1 MGSFGTENFR
11 SLIFFIFWLF
21 TEFSR
26 LRDRGVVR
34 HLASERHARR
44 SICRSSATRLLQ
56 QARRTASHAG
66 RPCAG
71 FGNLVEAPA
80 LRIVDLARPLG
91 YHDGFRRLASVRLIG
106 PQGSGEARLAVQH
119 FTQRVGTSTTHHVVL
134 PNPRRRLQGR
144 ALTRLT
150 MSRRF
155 GRTKREEVDAMQVKE
170 TVAYVLN
177 HEFQISVPASDLDA
191 KADARLVDLKD
202 KVRLNG
208 FRPGK
213 VPVSHLKKVYGRSVM
228 AETVEQTIRDTNSQI
243 FSERGFRLAT
253 EPKVTMPT
261 EEKAVEDILTGKS
274 DLTYTV
280 AIEVVPAIQLADFKS
295 FSVEK
300 PVADVTDADVDEA
313 IKRIADQNRGYT
325 AKAEGAKA
333 ETGDRVTISF
343 KGTIDG
349 TPFDGGTGENIQVVI
364 GAGQFI
370 PGFEEQLVGIAAG
383 ETRNLK
389 VSFPKNYMSEKLAG
403 QPAEFETT
411 ATAIEAPQGVEINDE
426 FAKTLGLES
435 LDKLKQAARERLTAE
450 YAGATRQRVKRTL
463 LDRLDEAHQFEAPPT
478 LIDEEFNLMW
488 NSIKAEMESGGKTF
502 ADENTTEEASQEEYR
517 KIADRRVRLGLVLS
531 EIGEKNK
538 ITVTDDE
545 VSRAV
550 IERARQMPGREK
562 EVWDYYRSNAN
573 ALAQL
578 RAPIYEDKVVDFI
591 LELANVTEKK
601 VTREDLFKDDEAEKS
616 AA

>member
-1 MGSFGTENFR
+1 
-11 SLIFFIFWLF
+11 
-21 TEFSR
+21 
-26 LRDRGVVR
+26 
-34 HLASERHARR
+34 
-44 SICRSSATRLLQ
+44 
-56 QARRTASHAG
+56 
-66 RPCAG
+66 
-71 FGNLVEAPA
+71 
-80 LRIVDLARPLG
+80 
-91 YHDGFRRLASVRLIG
+91 
-106 PQGSGEARLAVQH
+106 
-119 FTQRVGTSTTHHVVL
+119 
-134 PNPRRRLQGR
+134 
-144 ALTRLT
+144 
-150 MSRRF
+150 
-155 GRTKREEVDAMQVKE
+155 MQVKE
-170 TVAYVLN
+170 TVADGLK

-228 AETVEQTIRDTNSQI
+228 AETVEQTIRDTNSQL
-243 FSERGFRLAT
+243 FTERGFRLAT

-280 AIEVVPAIQLADFKS
+280 SIEVVPAIQLADFKS
-295 FSVEK
+295 FAIDK
-300 PVADVTDADVDEA
+300 PIADVADADVDEA
-313 IKRIADQNRGYT
+313 IKRIAEQNRSYAPKG
-325 AKAEGAKA
+325 EGAKA

-343 KGTIDG
+343 KGTING
-349 TPFDGGTGENIQVVI
+349 TPFEGGTGENLPIVL
-364 GAGQFI
+364 GTGQFI
-370 PGFEEQLVGIAAG
+370 PGFEDQLLGVAAG
-383 ETRNLK
+383 ETRTLK
-389 VSFPKNYMSEKLAG
+389 VTFPQNYGAEKLAG
-403 QPAEFETT
+403 QPAEFETS
-411 ATAIEAPQGVEINDE
+411 ATLIEAPQATAIDDE

-435 LDKLKQAARERLTAE
+435 LDKLKEAARERLAAE
-450 YAGATRQRVKRTL
+450 LAGFTRQRVKRML
-463 LDRLDEAHQFEAPPT
+463 LDQLDESHRFEAPPS
-478 LIDEEFNLMW
+478 LIEEEFNLMW
-488 NSIKAEMESGGKTF
+488 NSIKAEMQSNGKTF
-502 ADENTTEEASQEEYR
+502 ADEGTTEEAAKDEYR

-538 ITVTDDE
+538 ITVTEDE

-562 EVWDYYRSNAN
+562 EVWDYYRNNPN

-601 VTREDLFKDDEAEKS
+601 VTREELLKDDEGEKS

>member
-1 MGSFGTENFR
+1 
-11 SLIFFIFWLF
+11 
-21 TEFSR
+21 
-26 LRDRGVVR
+26 
-34 HLASERHARR
+34 
-44 SICRSSATRLLQ
+44 
-56 QARRTASHAG
+56 
-66 RPCAG
+66 
-71 FGNLVEAPA
+71 
-80 LRIVDLARPLG
+80 
-91 YHDGFRRLASVRLIG
+91 
-106 PQGSGEARLAVQH
+106 
-119 FTQRVGTSTTHHVVL
+119 
-134 PNPRRRLQGR
+134 
-144 ALTRLT
+144 
-150 MSRRF
+150 
-155 GRTKREEVDAMQVKE
+155 MQVTE
-170 TVAYVLN
+170 TLAEGLK
-177 HEFQISVPASDLDA
+177 HEFKVSVPASDLDA
-191 KADARLVDLKD
+191 KAGAKLVDLKD
-202 KVRLNG
+202 KVKLNG

-228 AETVEQTIRDTNSQI
+228 AETIDQTIRDTNTQI
-243 FSERGFRLAT
+243 FTDRGFRLAT
-253 EPKVTMPT
+253 EPKITMPT
-261 EEKAVEDILTGKS
+261 EQAEVEELLAGKT

-280 AIEVVPAIQLADFKS
+280 AIEVVPTIQLADFKT

-300 PVADVTDADVDEA
+300 PVVEVTDAEVDEA
-313 IKRIADQNRGYT
+313 IKRIADQNRPYA

-343 KGTIDG
+343 KGSING
-349 TPFDGGTGENIQVVI
+349 ELFDGGTGEGIPVVI

-370 PGFEEQLVGIAAG
+370 PGFEEQLVGIGAG
-383 ETRNLK
+383 ETRTLK
-389 VSFPKNYMSEKLAG
+389 VSFPKNYASEKLAG

-411 ATAIEAPQGVEINDE
+411 ATLIEAPGETEINDE

-435 LDKLKQAARERLTAE
+435 LDKLKEAARERLVAE
-450 YAGATRQRVKRTL
+450 FAGATRQRVKRAL
-463 LDRLDEAHQFEAPPT
+463 LDRLDDSHKFEAPPS
-478 LIDEEFNLMW
+478 LIEEEFNLMW
-488 NSIKAEMESGGKTF
+488 NSIKAEMESSGKTF
-502 ADENTTEEASQEEYR
+502 ADEDTTEEAAKDEYK

-550 IERARQMPGREK
+550 IERARSMPGREK

-601 VTREDLFKDDEAEKS
+601 VSREDLFKEDDEKS

>member
-1 MGSFGTENFR
+1 
-11 SLIFFIFWLF
+11 
-21 TEFSR
+21 
-26 LRDRGVVR
+26 
-34 HLASERHARR
+34 
-44 SICRSSATRLLQ
+44 
-56 QARRTASHAG
+56 
-66 RPCAG
+66 
-71 FGNLVEAPA
+71 
-80 LRIVDLARPLG
+80 
-91 YHDGFRRLASVRLIG
+91 
-106 PQGSGEARLAVQH
+106 
-119 FTQRVGTSTTHHVVL
+119 
-134 PNPRRRLQGR
+134 
-144 ALTRLT
+144 
-150 MSRRF
+150 
-155 GRTKREEVDAMQVKE
+155 MQVTE
-170 TVAYVLN
+170 TLAEGLK

-191 KADARLVDLKD
+191 KADVRLVELKD

-228 AETVEQTIRDTNSQI
+228 AETIDQTIRDTNSQI
-243 FSERGFRLAT
+243 FTERGFRLAT
-253 EPKVTMPT
+253 EPKITMPT
-261 EEKAVEDILTGKS
+261 EQKAVEDILTGKS

-280 AIEVVPAIQLADFKS
+280 SIEVVPAIALADFKS
-295 FSVEK
+295 FTVEK
-300 PVADVTDADVDEA
+300 PVAEVTDADINEA
-313 IKRIADQNRGYT
+313 IKRIADQNRAFA
-325 AKAEGAKA
+325 AKGEGAKA

-349 TPFDGGTGENIQVVI
+349 TPFDGGTGENIQVTI
-364 GAGQFI
+364 GSNSFI
-370 PGFEEQLVGIAAG
+370 PGFEEQLLGIGAG
-383 ETRNLK
+383 ETRTLK
-389 VSFPKNYMSEKLAG
+389 VSFPKNYASEKLAG

-411 ATAIEAPQGVEINDE
+411 ATLIEAPQETEINDE

-435 LDKLKQAARERLTAE
+435 LDKLKEAARERLTAE
-450 YAGATRQRVKRTL
+450 FAGATRQRVKRML
-463 LDRLDEAHQFEAPPT
+463 LDRLDESHRFEAPPS
-478 LIDEEFNLMW
+478 LVEEEFNLMW
-488 NSIKAEMESGGKTF
+488 NSIKAEMESSGKTF
-502 ADENTTEEASQEEYR
+502 ADEDTTEEAAKEEYH

-562 EVWDYYRSNAN
+562 EVWDYYRNNAN

-601 VTREDLFKDDEAEKS
+601 VTREDLYKDDEEEKS

>member
-1 MGSFGTENFR
+1 
-11 SLIFFIFWLF
+11 
-21 TEFSR
+21 
-26 LRDRGVVR
+26 
-34 HLASERHARR
+34 
-44 SICRSSATRLLQ
+44 
-56 QARRTASHAG
+56 
-66 RPCAG
+66 
-71 FGNLVEAPA
+71 
-80 LRIVDLARPLG
+80 
-91 YHDGFRRLASVRLIG
+91 
-106 PQGSGEARLAVQH
+106 
-119 FTQRVGTSTTHHVVL
+119 
-134 PNPRRRLQGR
+134 
-144 ALTRLT
+144 
-150 MSRRF
+150 
-155 GRTKREEVDAMQVKE
+155 MQVTE
-170 TVAYVLN
+170 TLAEGLK

-228 AETVEQTIRDTNSQI
+228 AETIDQTIRDTNSQI
-243 FSERGFRLAT
+243 FTERGFRLAT
-253 EPKVTMPT
+253 EPKITMPT
-261 EEKAVEDILTGKS
+261 EGKAVEDILAGKS

-280 AIEVVPAIQLADFKS
+280 SIEVVPAIALADFKS
-295 FSVEK
+295 FTVEK
-300 PVADVTDADVDEA
+300 PVAEVTDSDVDEA
-313 IKRIADQNRGYT
+313 IKRIADSNRAFA
-325 AKAEGAKA
+325 AKGEGAKA
-333 ETGDRVTISF
+333 ESGDRVTISF
-343 KGTIDG
+343 KGSIDG
-349 TPFDGGTGENIQVVI
+349 VPFDGGTGENIQVTI
-364 GAGQFI
+364 GSNSFI
-370 PGFEEQLVGIAAG
+370 PGFEEQLIGIAQG
-383 ETRNLK
+383 ETRTLK
-389 VSFPKNYMSEKLAG
+389 VSFPKNYASEKLAG

-411 ATAIEAPQGVEINDE
+411 ATLVEAPQDTKIDDE
-426 FAKTLGLES
+426 FAKALGLES
-435 LDKLKQAARERLTAE
+435 LDKLKEAARERLAAE
-450 YAGATRQRVKRTL
+450 YAGTTRQRVKRKL
-463 LDRLDEAHQFEAPPT
+463 LDRLDEAHRFEAPPS
-478 LIDEEFNLMW
+478 LVEEEFNLMW
-488 NSIKAEMESGGKTF
+488 NSIKAEMESSGKTF
-502 ADENTTEEASQEEYR
+502 ADEETTEEAAKEEYH

>member
-1 MGSFGTENFR
+1 
-11 SLIFFIFWLF
+11 
-21 TEFSR
+21 
-26 LRDRGVVR
+26 
-34 HLASERHARR
+34 
-44 SICRSSATRLLQ
+44 
-56 QARRTASHAG
+56 
-66 RPCAG
+66 
-71 FGNLVEAPA
+71 
-80 LRIVDLARPLG
+80 
-91 YHDGFRRLASVRLIG
+91 
-106 PQGSGEARLAVQH
+106 
-119 FTQRVGTSTTHHVVL
+119 
-134 PNPRRRLQGR
+134 
-144 ALTRLT
+144 
-150 MSRRF
+150 
-155 GRTKREEVDAMQVKE
+155 MQVTE
-170 TVAYVLN
+170 TLAEGLK

-228 AETVEQTIRDTNSQI
+228 AETIDQTIRDTNSQI
-243 FSERGFRLAT
+243 FTERGYRLAT

-261 EEKAVEDILTGKS
+261 EQKAVEDILTGKS

-280 AIEVVPAIQLADFKS
+280 SIEVVPPIQLADFKS
-295 FSVEK
+295 FTVEK
-300 PVADVTDADVDEA
+300 PVAEVSDVDVDEA
-313 IKRIADQNRGYT
+313 IKRISDQNRT
-325 AKAEGAKA
+325 FAAKGEGTKA

-349 TPFDGGTGENIQVVI
+349 TPFEGGSGENIQVTI
-364 GAGQFI
+364 GSNTFI
-370 PGFEEQLVGIAAG
+370 PGFEEQLLDIAAG
-383 ETRNLK
+383 ETRTLK
-389 VSFPKNYMSEKLAG
+389 VSFPKNYASEKLAG

-411 ATAIEAPQGVEINDE
+411 ATLIEAPQATEINDE

-435 LDKLKQAARERLTAE
+435 LNKLKEAARERLAAE
-450 YAGATRQRVKRTL
+450 FAGATRQRVKRML
-463 LDRLDEAHQFEAPPT
+463 LDRLDESHRFEAPPS
-478 LIDEEFNLMW
+478 LVDEEFNLMW
-488 NSIKAEMESGGKTF
+488 NSIKAEMESSGKTF
-502 ADENTTEEASQEEYR
+502 ADENTTEDAATEEYR

-562 EVWDYYRSNAN
+562 EVWDYYRNNAN

-591 LELANVTEKK
+591 LELADVTEKK
-601 VTREDLFKDDEAEKS
+601 VTREDLYKDDEAEKS

>member
-1 MGSFGTENFR
+1 
-11 SLIFFIFWLF
+11 
-21 TEFSR
+21 
-26 LRDRGVVR
+26 
-34 HLASERHARR
+34 
-44 SICRSSATRLLQ
+44 
-56 QARRTASHAG
+56 
-66 RPCAG
+66 
-71 FGNLVEAPA
+71 
-80 LRIVDLARPLG
+80 
-91 YHDGFRRLASVRLIG
+91 
-106 PQGSGEARLAVQH
+106 
-119 FTQRVGTSTTHHVVL
+119 
-134 PNPRRRLQGR
+134 
-144 ALTRLT
+144 
-150 MSRRF
+150 
-155 GRTKREEVDAMQVKE
+155 MQVTE
-170 TVAYVLN
+170 TLSQGLK
-177 HEFQISVPASDLDA
+177 HEFQINVPASDLDA
-191 KADARLVDLKD
+191 KADAKLVDLKD

-228 AETVEQTIRDTNSQI
+228 AETIDQTIRDTNTQI
-243 FSERGFRLAT
+243 FTERGFRLAA
-253 EPKVTMPT
+253 EPKITMPT
-261 EEKAVEDILTGKS
+261 EEKEVEQILSGKS

-280 AIEVVPAIQLADFKS
+280 AIEVVPAIALADFKS
-295 FSVEK
+295 FTLEK
-300 PVADVTDADVDEA
+300 PVAEVTDTDVAEA
-313 IKRIADQNRGYT
+313 IKRIADQSRTYA
-325 AKAEGAKA
+325 AKGEGAKA
-333 ETGDRVTISF
+333 ESGDRVTINF

-349 TPFDGGTGENIQVVI
+349 VAFDGGTGENIQVVI

-370 PGFEEQLVGIAAG
+370 PGFEEQLVGIAAD

-389 VSFPKNYMSEKLAG
+389 ASFPKNYLSEKLAG

-411 ATAIEAPQGVEINDE
+411 ATVVEAPQSVEINDE

-463 LDRLDEAHQFEAPPT
+463 LDRLDESHKFEAPPS
-478 LIDEEFNLMW
+478 LVEQEFSLMW
-488 NSIKAEMESGGKTF
+488 NSVKAEMESNGKTF
-502 ADENTTEEASQEEYR
+502 ADENTTEEAAKEEYHE
-517 KIADRRVRLGLVLS
+517 IADRRVRLGLVLS

-562 EVWDYYRSNAN
+562 EVWDFYRNNAN

-591 LELANVTEKK
+591 LELAHVTETK
-601 VTREDLFKDDEAEKS
+601 VSREELYKDEEEEKS

>member
-1 MGSFGTENFR
+1 VFAPFR
-11 SLIFFIFWLF
+11 PD
-21 TEFSR
+21 E
-26 LRDRGVVR
+26 
-34 HLASERHARR
+34 
-44 SICRSSATRLLQ
+44 
-56 QARRTASHAG
+56 
-66 RPCAG
+66 
-71 FGNLVEAPA
+71 
-80 LRIVDLARPLG
+80 
-91 YHDGFRRLASVRLIG
+91 
-106 PQGSGEARLAVQH
+106 SG
-119 FTQRVGTSTTHHVVL
+119 
-134 PNPRRRLQGR
+134 
-144 ALTRLT
+144 
-150 MSRRF
+150 
-155 GRTKREEVDAMQVKE
+155 KKIDAMQVTE
-170 TVAYVLN
+170 TLAEGLK

-228 AETVEQTIRDTNSQI
+228 AETIDQTIRDTNSQI
-243 FSERGFRLAT
+243 FTERGFRLAT
-253 EPKVTMPT
+253 EPKITMPT
-261 EEKAVEDILTGKS
+261 EQKAVDDILTGKS

-295 FSVEK
+295 FTVEK
-300 PVADVTDADVDEA
+300 PVADVTDSDVDDA
-313 IKRIADQNRGYT
+313 IKRIADQNRTYA
-325 AKAEGAKA
+325 AKGDGAKA
-333 ETGDRVTISF
+333 ESGDQVTISF
-343 KGTIDG
+343 KGTING
-349 TPFDGGTGENIQVVI
+349 EPFEGGTGENIEVVI

-370 PGFEEQLVGIAAG
+370 PGFEEQLLGIAVG

-389 VSFPKNYMSEKLAG
+389 VSFPKNYASEKLAG

-411 ATAIEAPQGVEINDE
+411 ATLISAPQDATIDDE
-426 FAKTLGLES
+426 FAKALGLES
-435 LDKLKQAARERLTAE
+435 LDKLKQAARERLAAE
-450 YAGATRQRVKRTL
+450 FAGTTRQRVKRML
-463 LDRLDEAHQFEAPPT
+463 LDRLDETHRFEAPPS
-478 LIDEEFNLMW
+478 LIEEEFNLMW
-488 NSIKAEMESGGKTF
+488 TSIKAEMESRGKTF
-502 ADENTTEEASQEEYR
+502 ADEDTTEEAAREEYH

-538 ITVTDDE
+538 ITVTEDE

-562 EVWDYYRSNAN
+562 EVWDYYRNNAN

-601 VTREDLFKDDEAEKS
+601 VTREELYKDDEAEEKS